1 MKCSGAPTDP
11 QMSAVGPARPS
22 VARPPPERILRTIR
36 WSPAA
41 DRRAWAEQH
50 WIEQEDSMKREL
62 LATCIAMTVGLATA
76 GCASTPQTDQ
86 ADTELGE
93 GRTTVEVTNN
103 HEQPVTVQAVSSA
116 GEDRRLGQVA
126 ADRTERFTLPAS
138 VSDADLRIQVD
149 PVGSTES
156 YLSPQISVGEG
167 DVVTVRVEANLAM
180 STVSVR

>member
-1 MKCSGAPTDP
+1 
-11 QMSAVGPARPS
+11 MSAADPARPS
-22 VARPPPERILRTIR
+22 VARPAPERILRTIR

-41 DRRAWAEQH
+41 DRRARAEQH

-62 LATCIAMTVGLATA
+62 LATCIAVTVGLATA
-76 GCASTPQTDQ
+76 GCASTQTDQ

-93 GRTTVEVTNN
+93 GQTTVEVTNN